1 MEDTYSVVEC
11 KQKLG
16 VGDDELKELVR
27 AGKVHVIRQDNQIRV
42 RAEDVDLLVE
52 QANAPREFF
61 TEPPDLPAD
70 LPEPKPAPAEEEPI
84 ALVSEQ
90 EMGEG
95 DPTQHEIRSFGG
107 PAAIGRVAHDET
119 SLQRALLQQ
128 GGATRCRVFHS
139 RLNDGAMSYMENQ
152 INEWADANPDIVIK
166 FMSTTI
172 GMFEGKQQ
180 REPHIIITVFY

>member
-1 MEDTYSVVEC
+1 MEDSYSVVEC

-27 AGKVHVIRQDNQIRV
+27 AGTVHVIRQDNQIRI
-42 RAEDVDLLVE
+42 RAADVDALVE
-52 QANAPREFF
+52 QANAPRDFF
-61 TEPPDLPAD
+61 TEPPDLP
-70 LPEPKPAPAEEEPI
+70 EPKIAPGEQEPI

-107 PAAIGRVAHDET
+107 PASIGRTAHDET
-119 SLQRALLQQ
+119 TLRRGLLQQ
-128 GGATRCRVFHS
+128 GGATRCRMFHS

-180 REPHIIITVFY
+180 REAHIIVTVFY